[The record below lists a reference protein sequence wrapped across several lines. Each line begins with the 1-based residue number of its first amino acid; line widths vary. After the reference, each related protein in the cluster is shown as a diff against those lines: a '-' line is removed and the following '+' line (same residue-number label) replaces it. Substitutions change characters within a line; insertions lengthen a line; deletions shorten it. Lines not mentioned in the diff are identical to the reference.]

1 MILTPMLALILAYM
15 CQYNYTCAYITYVRV
30 DVHVSS
36 LVYESLI
43 TAVLYIKLVK
53 SEKYLVRRFY

>member
-30 DVHVSS
+30 DVSS

-43 TAVLYIKLVK
+43 TAVLYILVK
-53 SEKYLVRRFY
+53 SEKYLVITNN